1 MFYFSLLSGALI
13 MKDGLTLMENASPA
27 RKEIQQYSCFIS
39 KVDNYVKLSKIKN
52 PDKIFY
58 NNHQNI
64 IILWA
69 GKQLYI

>member
-13 MKDGLTLMENASPA
+13 MKHGLTLMENTSGN
-27 RKEIQQYSCFIS
+27 KEIQQYCCFIY

-58 NNHQNI
+58 NN
-64 IILWA
+64 
-69 GKQLYI
+69 